1 MPIRCSAG
9 WHSRRTREQPPEQNT
24 IKEGR
29 SCEFRDVAGRQGAL
43 RRGGQLDDGATR
55 HPGRGG
61 GRPTPAFE
69 EVGDAEGARGRR
81 AAHLPQFRQ
90 KPARKQRR
98 GLR

>member
-43 RRGGQLDDGATR
+43 RRGGQHDDGV
-55 HPGRGG
+55 P
-61 GRPTPAFE
+61 RPP
-69 EVGDAEGARGRR
+69 GRR
-81 AAHLPQFRQ
+81 AGSRTPLLG
-90 KPARKQRR
+90 KQEA
-98 GLR
+98 